1 MTIHLKSETEKLVRE
16 EIERGH
22 FQSVDDLILR
32 SVRAWQEKYAEDAAR
47 GSEASPAEHHRAAV
61 ERALEFARYRAIPLK
76 GISVKELLH
85 EGHRL

>member
-1 MTIHLKSETEKLVRE
+1 MAIRLKEETEKLVRE

-22 FQSVDDLILR
+22 FDSVDDLIVR
-32 SVRAWQEKYAEDAAR
+32 SVQAWRETHP
-47 GSEASPAEHHRAAV
+47 EANLVEQRDAAV
-61 ERALEFARYRAIPLK
+61 ERALDFARHRAICLK